1 MAKKLKIKLLP
12 DGTIQVE
19 TLGIKGKK
27 CEDYIPLIE
36 ELTNAKV
43 VSKSYTKEY
52 NEVEEHICVQDE
64 TKEKMYENNN

>member
-1 MAKKLKIKLLP
+1 MAKKLQIKLLP

-43 VSKSYTKEY
+43 VLKSYTKEFY
-52 NEVEEHICVQDE
+52 EQEDECVRTHKQE
-64 TKEKMYENNN
+64 QMFENYE

>member
-19 TLGIKGKK
+19 TVGIKGKK

-43 VSKSYTKEY
+43 VNIQHTKEY
-52 NEVEEHICVQDE
+52 FEEVEQNQIREISKE
-64 TKEKMYENNN
+64 TLYEN

>member
-1 MAKKLKIKLLP
+1 MAKKLKIKLFP

-52 NEVEEHICVQDE
+52 EELEDNICIREDN
-64 TKEKMYENNN
+64 KEKMYENNN

>member
-1 MAKKLKIKLLP
+1 MAKKLQIKLLP

-19 TLGIKGKK
+19 TFGIKGKK

-43 VSKSYTKEY
+43 VSKSYTKEFY
-52 NEVEEHICVQDE
+52 ENEENECISTDNNEQ
-64 TKEKMYENNN
+64 MYENYE

>member
-43 VSKSYTKEY
+43 VSKSYTKEFY
-52 NEVEEHICVQDE
+52 ESDEECIRTHKQE
-64 TKEKMYENNN
+64 QMFENNE

>member
-1 MAKKLKIKLLP
+1 MAKKLQIKLLP

-19 TLGIKGKK
+19 TFGIKGKK

-43 VSKSYTKEY
+43 VSKSYTKEFY
-52 NEVEEHICVQDE
+52 ETEEECIRNDYQ
-64 TKEKMYENNN
+64 EKMYENNE

>member
-1 MAKKLKIKLLP
+1 MAKKLQIKLRP

-19 TLGIKGKK
+19 TFGIKGKK

-43 VSKSYTKEY
+43 VSKSYTKEFY
-52 NEVEEHICVQDE
+52 ETEDE
-64 TKEKMYENNN
+64 YIRNHKQEQMYENNE